1 MESINRFPDLDREHP
16 TVISAGSRR
25 GEKLDPSPGRCN
37 LWQEEN
43 EVWLG
48 LDWQVAG

>member
-16 TVISAGSRR
+16 TVISAGSR
-25 GEKLDPSPGRCN
+25 GEARSPSLGRCN